1 MTSTLRCS
9 LVATALIVP
18 VAGCAA
24 DPSSGAASAPS
35 HQVAVQPIGS
45 KAGEATASH
54 PAREAPKIENESAD
68 APDPN
73 DPDAA
78 DLRTIATLEKSMAL
92 YQTFLDKAGTDPRY
106 SDAVERTKLRV
117 DDIRATITFLRQG
130 IEERRSKQS
139 VP

>member
-1 MTSTLRCS
+1 MLARRYSADCAGGRLCS
-9 LVATALIVP
+9 RSVFRRRERAQ
-18 VAGCAA
+18 
-24 DPSSGAASAPS
+24 SSGSGPADWVQGRRGDRVPS
-35 HQVAVQPIGS
+35 G
-45 KAGEATASH
+45 
-54 PAREAPKIENESAD
+54 ARG
-68 APDPN
+68 
-73 DPDAA
+73 AA